1 MDQYLCLDDERRL
14 EATRADGTLNGIDM
28 VEVDG
33 GHPDIPPQRTLLV
46 RTLLD
51 LPAGLTGSGVRVLGG
66 VRADPAI
73 NPVRV
78 VWAFAAS
85 RLAAARAAAPDLV
98 SQRDVDVFGA
108 LPQPARLLV
117 VRTSSAGDY
126 STYRFAV
133 TDPQAHDFDPRL
145 AQVPF
150 TFKVDCPSEFDCRV
164 PAVCPTERVPE
175 PPIDYLSRDYVGLRQ
190 LLFDRL
196 SLAAPQ
202 WIDRNVADSGVAL
215 VELFAY
221 LGDHLAYAQDA
232 VAAEA
237 YLGTARRRVSVRRH
251 ARLLDYPMHDGV
263 AARTWLVLDVE
274 SAAGDGATLAAGT
287 EAVAGSQ
294 VFRTLHPVTAR
305 LARTRIGF
313 YTWGDL
319 RCCLPRGATR
329 ATLRGTAAGLGLV
342 AGEVLLFEEVRG
354 GSGRKVDADPAHR
367 WAVRL
372 IADPVDATDPLTGV
386 DVIEVAWA
394 DGDALPF
401 PLCLWR
407 FPAAGGEVG
416 DEDGMVGA
424 AVAHGNVVLAEHGT
438 LVGPEPLVP
447 AVVPDRGRYR
457 PALDRIGLL
466 HAVPY
471 DDAAARGRPAAEA
484 MAIDPAAATPAIV
497 ALTDG
502 RDTWTV
508 RRDLLGSDRFAPEFV
523 VETEDDRRAYLRF
536 GDDVLGRRPAP
547 GTQFEVT
554 YRIGAG
560 RAGNVGRDA
569 LTRLA
574 APVAGISVRNPMPAT
589 GGADPEPVE
598 QVRQWAPQA
607 FRVQQRA
614 VTDADYAA
622 VTERHP
628 QVQRAAATRRWTGS
642 WYTEFVTVDRRS
654 GGPVEAAFRAE
665 IAAFLE
671 RYRMAGYDVEVDAPI
686 FVPLDIVLTVCVA
699 PGYFRANVKRALL
712 DAFSARDLPDGRP
725 LAARASGVRG
735 FFHPDNFTFAQ
746 PVYLSRVVA
755 AAMSVDGVAWVDS
768 EVTKDKPNR
777 FQRWGRLPAGEREAG
792 RIPMGRLEIAR
803 CDSDPNQPE
812 NGRIDFVMAGGL

>member
-1 MDQYLCLDDERRL
+1 MDQYLCQDEERRL
-14 EATRADGTLNGIDM
+14 EATRAAGTLNGID
-28 VEVDG
+28 VLEVDG
-33 GHPDIPPQRTLLV
+33 GDPPEVPPQRTLLV
-46 RTLLD
+46 RCLLD
-51 LPAGLTGSGVRVLGG
+51 LPAGLTGPRVRVLGG

-85 RLAAARAAAPDLV
+85 SLAAARAAAPALV

-108 LPQPARLLV
+108 LPDPDRLLV
-117 VRTSSAGDY
+117 VRTGSAGDF
-126 STYRFAV
+126 STYRFAI
-133 TDPQAHDFDPRL
+133 TDPQTHDFDPRL
-145 AQVPF
+145 AEAPF
-150 TFKVDCPSEFDCRV
+150 TFKVDCPSDFDCRV
-164 PAVCPTERVPE
+164 DHVCPPERVPE
-175 PPIDYLSRDYVGLRQ
+175 PSIDYLSRDYSGL
-190 LLFDRL
+190 LGLMFDRL
-196 SLAAPQ
+196 SLLAPQ
-202 WIDRNVADSGVAL
+202 WTDRNVADSGVAL

-251 ARLLDYPMHDGV
+251 ARLLDYPMHDGA
-263 AARTWLVLDVE
+263 AARTWLTLDVG
-274 SAAGDGATLAAGT
+274 SSAGDGAVLDAGREVLAAD
-287 EAVAGSQ
+287 GSL
-294 VFRTLHPVTAR
+294 VFHTRHPVTVR
-305 LARTRIGF
+305 LARNRIGF

-329 ATLRGTAAGLGLV
+329 ATLRGTEAGLGLI
-342 AGEVLLFEEVRG
+342 AGDVLLFEEVRG
-354 GSGRKVDADPAHR
+354 GSGNEVDANPAHR

-372 IADPVDATDPLTGV
+372 VADPVGATDPLTGV
-386 DVIEVAWA
+386 DVVEVAWA

-407 FPAAGGEVG
+407 FPAVDDEDG

-424 AVAHGNVVLAEHGT
+424 GVARGNVVLAEHGA

-447 AVVPDRGRYR
+447 PVAPDLGRYR
-457 PALDRIGLL
+457 PALDRPGLL
-466 HAVPY
+466 HAAPY
-471 DDAAARGRPAAEA
+471 EDAAARGRPAAEA
-484 MAIDPAAATPAIV
+484 LAVAPDAAIAAVV
-497 ALTDG
+497 ALTDD
-502 RDTWTV
+502 RETWTV

-523 VETEDDRRAYLRF
+523 VETEDDGRAYLRF
-536 GDDVLGRRPAP
+536 GDDVLGRHPAP
-547 GTQFEVT
+547 GARFQVT

-574 APVAGISVRNPMPAT
+574 VPVAGISVRNPMPAT
-589 GGADPEPVE
+589 GGTDPEPVE

-642 WYTEFVTVDRRS
+642 WYTEFVTVDRRLGTAVDS
-654 GGPVEAAFRAE
+654 LFRGE
-665 IAAFLE
+665 IAGFLE

-699 PGYFRANVKRALL
+699 PGYLRATVKRSLL
-712 DAFSARDLPDGRP
+712 EVFSARDLPDGR
-725 LAARASGVRG
+725 RG
-735 FFHPDNFTFAQ
+735 FFHPDKLTFAQ
-746 PVYLSRVVA
+746 PVYLSRVLA
-755 AAMSVDGVAWVDS
+755 AAMSVDGVNWVDS
-768 EVTKDKPNR
+768 EVSGDKPNR
-777 FQRWGRLPAGEREAG
+777 FQRWGRPSAGERAAG
-792 RIPMGRLEIAR
+792 RIAMGRLEVAR
-803 CDSDPNQPE
+803 CDSDPNEPE
-812 NGRIDFVMAGGL
+812 NGRIDFLMTGGS